1 VSPSGALT
9 VTTVTLDDAGVYM
22 CNVSNIHG
30 WEVASAELTVQGRM
44 RYYKCISSIAKL
56 TRLTAA
62 VMNVFSN
69 VSLFVVPPTVIA
81 VGGGMA
87 VGVATR
93 STILSF
99 TISHDYPPVELED
112 IQWSYMNATTHQIVN
127 ITDISNTSSQFSLS
141 DDLLSLTIT
150 NIHLFD
156 GGIYT
161 LSAVNPAG
169 HHNASINL
177 IIHGELKPA
186 DYSYSSK

>member
-1 VSPSGALT
+1 
-9 VTTVTLDDAGVYM
+9 
-22 CNVSNIHG
+22 
-30 WEVASAELTVQGRM
+30 
-44 RYYKCISSIAKL
+44 
-56 TRLTAA
+56 
-62 VMNVFSN
+62 MNVFSN
-69 VSLFVVPPTVIA
+69 VSLFVVPPTVMA

-150 NIHLFD
+150 NVHLFD

-186 DYSYSSK
+186 DYSCSLK